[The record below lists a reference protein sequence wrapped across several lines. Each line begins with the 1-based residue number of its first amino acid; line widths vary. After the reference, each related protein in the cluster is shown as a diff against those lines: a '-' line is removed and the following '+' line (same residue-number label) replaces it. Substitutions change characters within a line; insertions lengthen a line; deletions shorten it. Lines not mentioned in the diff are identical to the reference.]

1 MRFPLLLTTLLAASF
16 AVATPQETAAQG
28 VITRLLKTRAK
39 DFTFVQTKST
49 DAKDSYQVI
58 AKNGKVTIKG
68 TTGVAMCRGAYDYL
82 KTKCNVLITWDGDQL
97 SLPAKFPDATIDS
110 GPNPNI
116 YRHYFN
122 VCTFGYTSAFWDWNR
137 WQREIDWMALHG
149 INMPLAMNGLEKV
162 WQTVWR
168 SYGLTDEQI
177 RAHFVGPAFRPWQ
190 WMGNVDSHGGPLPQ
204 AWIDSQAKL
213 QQKIL
218 DQELALGMK
227 PVTPAFASFIPKA
240 FAEKLKPTD
249 YQRSSG
255 WCGFEPTYMLDPRN
269 PLFTEIGEKYI
280 KEYKKQYGEIPGLYL
295 ADIYNEMSPQVKEDT
310 KLTELGEIAK
320 AVHRSIKKG
329 DPKGTWVM
337 QGWLFYNERNFWQ
350 GPEVEAYLG
359 GVPDDDMILLDLAS
373 EVYEVWRLHPSF
385 RNKPF
390 IWNMLHNYG
399 QNTILT
405 GNLPNIATKPID
417 ALNDPDHGR
426 LSGMG
431 ITMEGT
437 EQNAVQYELMTD
449 MMWRKTSP
457 DPAKWI
463 EQYGVQRYGKDTPEI
478 RKVWRETIGDI
489 YLGKTQA
496 AADQYTS
503 RPSMAQ
509 VGEPGDEI
517 VDFRRR
523 VEAML
528 ALEPQLKDSK
538 LYQRDLVDITKGYAS
553 YAISSSIS
561 NVVDAIETKDKAKIA
576 DARKKFEGL
585 MRDLDTLLAT
595 VPYHRMDRWIQMARD
610 TAIPQDKNL
619 LEENARLQVTVWGG
633 PILNDYAAKEW
644 SGLVW
649 DFYRQRWNYFFD
661 TLEGKQFLV
670 GLPTWE
676 LAWTKQTNLPQPYKS
691 NPVKAAKQLLK
702 SGQPFESS
710 TVDRGIAV
718 GKPVTSD
725 GGTEGTAS
733 PNLLTDGRASGRFW
747 AAGPGP
753 HWAQIDLEKPTS
765 ISKIQVFPYVDGTRY
780 YQYTVEISSDG
791 KSWKQVVDYSK
802 NEQPSPRRG
811 FIHTIPTQETRYIRI
826 NMTYNSANPS
836 MHLYEVRVFN

>member
-1 MRFPLLLTTLLAASF
+1 MRLPLLVIAALTTTITF
-16 AVATPQETAAQG
+16 ATPQEEAARG
-28 VITRLLKTRAK
+28 VLTRLIKSRAK

-49 DAKDSYQVI
+49 DGKDSYQVT

-82 KTKCNVLITWDGDQL
+82 KTKCNILVTWDGDQL
-97 SLPAKFPDATIDS
+97 KLPTKFPDATITS

-168 SYGLTDEQI
+168 SYGLTDQEI

-218 DQELALGMK
+218 DQEFALGMK

-240 FAEKLKPTD
+240 FAAKLKPTD

-280 KEYKKQYGEIPGLYL
+280 KEYKKQYGKTAGLYL
-295 ADIYNEMSPQVKEDT
+295 ADIYNEMSPQVKEET
-310 KLTELGEIAK
+310 KLTELRDIAK
-320 AVHRSIKKG
+320 AVNQSIKKG
-329 DPKGTWVM
+329 DPNGTWVM
-337 QGWLFYNERNFWQ
+337 QGWLFFNEKHFWQ
-350 GPEVEAYLG
+350 IPEVDAYLG
-359 GVPDDDMILLDLAS
+359 GVPDKDMILLDLAS
-373 EVYEVWRLHPSF
+373 EAYEVWRIHPSF
-385 RNKPF
+385 RKKPF

-399 QNTILT
+399 QNTVLS
-405 GNLPNIATKPID
+405 GNLPNIATKPIA
-417 ALNDPDHGR
+417 ALNDPDHGQ
-426 LSGMG
+426 LAGMG

-449 MMWRKTSP
+449 MMWRTTSP
-457 DPAKWI
+457 NPQTWI
-463 EQYGVQRYGKDTPEI
+463 EQYGVQRYGMDTPQI
-478 RKVWRETIGDI
+478 RKIWRETIGDI
-489 YLGKTQA
+489 YFGKTQSETA
-496 AADQYTS
+496 QYTR
-503 RPSMAQ
+503 RPSMEQ

-517 VDFRRR
+517 VDARRR
-523 VEAML
+523 VEEML
-528 ALEPQLKDSK
+528 ALNPLVGNSK
-538 LYQRDLVDITKGYAS
+538 LYQRDLVDITKRYAD
-553 YAISSSIS
+553 YAIRSSVS
-561 NVVDAIETKDKAKIA
+561 NVVDAIETKDQVKITA
-576 DARKKFEGL
+576 ARKSFEGL

-595 VPYHRMDRWIQMARD
+595 IPYHRMDRWIEQARK
-610 TAIPQDKNL
+610 TAIPQDQNL
-619 LEENARLQVTVWGG
+619 LEHNARLQVTTWGG
-633 PILNDYAAKEW
+633 PILYDYAAKEW

-661 TLEGKQFLV
+661 TLEGKQFFV

-676 LAWTKQTNLPQPYKS
+676 EMWTKQTDLPKPHS
-691 NPVKAAKQLLK
+691 STPLKATQQLLS
-702 SGQPFESS
+702 SGKPFESA

-718 GKPVTSD
+718 GKTVTSD
-725 GGTEGTAS
+725 GGTEGSST
-733 PNLLTDGRASGRFW
+733 PDLITDGRASGRYW

-753 HWAQIDLEKPTS
+753 HYAQIDLGASTQV
-765 ISKIQVFPYVDGTRY
+765 SKIQVFPYVDGTRY
-780 YQYTVEISSDG
+780 YQYTVEISTDG
-791 KSWKQVVDYSK
+791 QTWKTVADMSK
-802 NEQPSPRRG
+802 NTLPSPRRG
-811 FIHTIPTQETRYIRI
+811 FNHTIPSQETRYIRI
-826 NMTYNSANPS
+826 NMTHNSANPS